1 MADSRDRDP
10 LGTISLN
17 TPSASGTTALRTP
30 QLKSDPTASSSSSS
44 PIASSSGASAAKP
57 LAPIFLSSSS
67 CSSKKRSP
75 HQTRN
80 VHTHADAEN
89 QDPFSSSS
97 SSLSYA
103 GTSSNNNGSPVSR
116 KRVRIDHHTI
126 DLLRESSSTSSSSS
140 TSTSTPTSTLTSTP
154 TTGCMEIDDYTTFN
168 INVHPTQGSGSGSGS
183 GVSSKSHVRMHSI
196 HDWFLPSTPLT
207 YASIRDGK
215 RAEFAPVH
223 SLEVVPQPSGV
234 WRRGRK
240 RLGVPALNRGGL
252 MDLTRQRMIIEQ
264 DPYLSTLV
272 TSLLP
277 YHPLVPPSLLLLPS
291 IHPPTGRPRE
301 FAPPLS
307 VSFNNVAKYHDASSA
322 RSIGSRRLIAVA
334 GEEGGVRVLDVDEGL
349 GSHREEKGFWWR
361 AHGNAVFD
369 LKWSADDT
377 RVLTA
382 SGDQST
388 RLHALTTP
396 TPTLLATLRG
406 HTSSVKTT
414 VFFDPSRSST
424 NASDS
429 CVVATGGRDGSILI
443 YDIRCQG
450 RRNRDDDLP
459 SPGPGSRRSSRE
471 RYADGVPGFAAQSGR
486 GMELDPVM
494 TIKGAH
500 GDGRRSGSGRT
511 ATRSVTSL
519 VALQSMP
526 GVLASGGSFD
536 GIVKLWDLRFPAPTA
551 RSSEPRPSCTS
562 VGSLPDPTLH
572 GTTPSRRA
580 RSINALCE
588 SPTTGDLYALCGDS
602 KIHSLRPSY
611 ALYANANNEECS
623 SPSTP
628 NTTSREAIGLRT
640 YTDPNLLV
648 SSFYIRLAISP
659 DGRYLSSGSC
669 RGGVM
674 TWDTK
679 SPTGRDDQ
687 ATRLGMGMGGVVWP
701 EGKEREV
708 CAVDWGKDMLAAS
721 SDDLATRIWRSN
733 RDAARWLK
741 QDPAA
746 ASQEWVGAI

>member
-10 LGTISLN
+10 LGPLSLN
-17 TPSASGTTALRTP
+17 TPSTSASARALQSHAKFSP
-30 QLKSDPTASSSSSS
+30 SNPSSSLST
-44 PIASSSGASAAKP
+44 PIASTSTSSASKP
-57 LAPIFLSSSS
+57 LAPIFLSNSN
-67 CSSKKRSP
+67 KKRSP
-75 HQTRN
+75 NHGQTRN
-80 VHTHADAEN
+80 VPAHADAEN
-89 QDPFSSSS
+89 RDPSTSYGGSS
-97 SSLSYA
+97 
-103 GTSSNNNGSPVSR
+103 NGSPVSR
-116 KRVRIDHHTI
+116 KRVRIDHSI
-126 DLLRESSSTSSSSS
+126 DLIRESSSSSSSSS
-140 TSTSTPTSTLTSTP
+140 TSTPAAIS
-154 TTGCMEIDDYTTFN
+154 GCMEIDDFTTFN
-168 INVHPTQGSGSGSGS
+168 VNVDVTGLYPA
-183 GVSSKSHVRMHSI
+183 VAKNHVRMHSI

-207 YASIRDGK
+207 YASIKEGK
-215 RAEFAPVH
+215 RAEVAPVH
-223 SLEVVPQPSGV
+223 SLDVPPQASGI

-240 RLGVPALNRGGL
+240 RLGAPALSRGGL
-252 MDLTRQRMIIEQ
+252 LDLTQQHLITQQ

-277 YHPLVPPSLLLLPS
+277 FHPLVPPSLLLLPS

-322 RSIGSRRLIAVA
+322 RSAGSRRLIAIA
-334 GEEGGVRVLDVDEGL
+334 GEEGGVRILDVDEGL
-349 GSHREEKGFWWR
+349 GNHREEKGFWWR

-414 VFFDPSRSST
+414 VFFDPSRSSIDS
-424 NASDS
+424 SDS
-429 CVVATGGRDGSILI
+429 CVVATGGRDGNILI

-450 RRNRDDDLP
+450 RRNRDDDSP
-459 SPGPGSRRSSRE
+459 SPSGSSGPGSRRSSRE

-500 GDGRRSGSGRT
+500 GDGRRNGSGRT

-551 RSSEPRPSCTS
+551 RASEPRPSCTS
-562 VGSLPDPTLH
+562 AGSLPDPTVH

-611 ALYANANNEECS
+611 ARYADQEERHA
-623 SPSTP
+623 
-628 NTTSREAIGLRT
+628 TSREAIGLRT

-648 SSFYIRLAISP
+648 SSFYIRLAVSP

-674 TWDTK
+674 TWDTR
-679 SPTGRDDQ
+679 SPSGQDDK

-741 QDPAA
+741 DDPAA